1 MFYIK
6 LFLSLCKTLCLFL
19 PDVFVF
25 VGTESEHAASRPNK
39 VFISCF
45 YPHAFSFFLSLLH
58 TCFSSAGFYNAWFP
72 EVLQPLSAPRVP
84 AAMVVGSI
92 LVPTTDE

>member
-1 MFYIK
+1 MRLHDQRKFSYPVSI
-6 LFLSLCKTLCLFL
+6 LMLSLSLF
-19 PDVFVF
+19 
-25 VGTESEHAASRPNK
+25 
-39 VFISCF
+39 
-45 YPHAFSFFLSLLH
+45 LLH

-72 EVLQPLSAPRVP
+72 EVLQPLSTPRVP

>member
-1 MFYIK
+1 M
-6 LFLSLCKTLCLFL
+6 LSLSLF
-19 PDVFVF
+19 
-25 VGTESEHAASRPNK
+25 
-39 VFISCF
+39 
-45 YPHAFSFFLSLLH
+45 LLH

-72 EVLQPLSAPRVP
+72 EVLQPLSTPRVP